1 MTTRPSRVLA
11 IVVGVIVLLI
21 VLVGVLAANRSV
33 TDHDL
38 TTPEGVVQAYVAAV
52 VDGDHQAAA
61 DLLSEDSRCDV
72 DDLDGAYVPELD
84 RVVLLDTEVD
94 ADRARVYVETV
105 AAEGPF
111 GAFDY
116 SERHTFLL
124 ERSGTYWRITARPWP
139 LYECFKGD

>member
-1 MTTRPSRVLA
+1 VTTRPSRVLA
-11 IVVGVIVLLI
+11 IVVGSVVLVI

-38 TTPEGVVQAYVAAV
+38 STPEGVVQAYVAAV

-61 DLLSEDSRCDV
+61 DLLAEDSECDV
-72 DDLDGAYVPELD
+72 DDLDGTYVPELD

-94 ADRARVYVETV
+94 GDSARVYVETV

-116 SERHTFLL
+116 SERHSFLL
-124 ERSGTYWRITARPWP
+124 ERSGTSWRIAGKPWP

>member
-1 MTTRPSRVLA
+1 VLA
-11 IVVGVIVLLI
+11 IVVGLVVLVI
-21 VLVGVLAANRSV
+21 VLVGVLATNRSV
-33 TDHDL
+33 ADHDL

-61 DLLSEDSRCDV
+61 DLLSPGSECDV
-72 DDLDGAYVPELD
+72 TDLDSSYVPELD

-94 ADRARVYVETV
+94 GDRARVYVETV
-105 AAEGPF
+105 VAEGPF

-116 SERHTFLL
+116 RERHSFLL
-124 ERSGTYWRITARPWP
+124 ERSGTGWRIAGQPWP